1 MAQSDISQNNTQGKQ
16 TSTGNPSTG
25 NPSTG
30 NNSTMNW
37 TSVQAYTLAVVCLL
51 LGMAGGWL
59 IRGSQSAVTG
69 PIENASASAPATAPG
84 MGGQAVNGQGMGGQ
98 GMNGQANG
106 QPTPEQ
112 MKQMADTQAAPLIEK
127 LKADPNNPELL
138 TSIGNFY
145 YDAQQ
150 YPVAVDYYGRAL
162 KAKPSDAAVRTDMAT
177 AYWYMQDPDKAIAE
191 FEKAL
196 TYEPNKAN
204 TLFNLGLVKWQ
215 GKMDIKGAVADW
227 EKLLATNPNY
237 EGKDKVEQM
246 IAEAKK
252 HSGVKPGTP
261 AKPLPQ

>member
-1 MAQSDISQNNTQGKQ
+1 MSDNNTSSN
-16 TSTGNPSTG
+16 TTWTG
-25 NPSTG
+25 
-30 NNSTMNW
+30 
-37 TSVQAYTLAVVCLL
+37 VQAYTLAVVCLL

-59 IRGSQSAVTG
+59 IRGSQSPAAAA
-69 PIENASASAPATAPG
+69 PAMAASAPAPTG
-84 MGGQAVNGQGMGGQ
+84 MGG
-98 GMNGQANG
+98 GMNS

-127 LKADPNNPELL
+127 LKSDPNNPELL
-138 TSIGNFY
+138 ASIGNFY

-150 YPVAVDYYGRAL
+150 YSAAVDYYGRAL

-177 AYWYMQDPDKAIAE
+177 AYWYMGNADTAIAE
-191 FEKAL
+191 FNKSL
-196 TYEPNKAN
+196 TYEPNKPN

-215 GKMDIKGAVADW
+215 GKMDINGAVADW

-252 HSGVKPGTP
+252 HTGVKPGAP

>member
-1 MAQSDISQNNTQGKQ
+1 MSETKNT
-16 TSTGNPSTG
+16 SS
-25 NPSTG
+25 S
-30 NNSTMNW
+30 MNW

-59 IRGSQSAVTG
+59 IRGSQSPAAAVAESTG
-69 PIENASASAPATAPG
+69 PSASAPTG
-84 MGGQAVNGQGMGGQ
+84 MGGA
-98 GMNGQANG
+98 MNA

-112 MKQMADTQAAPLIEK
+112 LKKMADTQAAPLVEK
-127 LKADPNNPELL
+127 LKSDPNNPDLL
-138 TSIGNFY
+138 ASIGNFY

-150 YPVAVDYYGRAL
+150 YPIAVDYYGRAL
-162 KAKPSDAAVRTDMAT
+162 KVKPADAGVRTDMAT
-177 AYWYMQDPDKAIAE
+177 AYWYMGNADSAIAE
-191 FEKAL
+191 FNKAL

-215 GKMDIKGAVADW
+215 GKMDINGAVADW

-252 HSGVKPGTP
+252 HSGVKPGTK
-261 AKPLPQ
+261 AKPLPE